1 VPLGGLV
8 GDNIFL
14 VPERVKRL
22 ANRLHK
28 WVALR
33 RTPPQVSAEGGWLGV
48 VAGARPRAAA
58 DVRSVCRTQ
67 CKLLAALA
75 GMGPKASMQ
84 QPCSAGPLRR
94 NASWR

>member
-1 VPLGGLV
+1 M

-33 RTPPQVSAEGGWLGV
+33 RTPPQVGGCGGMRARTKLG
-48 VAGARPRAAA
+48 
-58 DVRSVCRTQ
+58 SQ
-67 CKLLAALA
+67 CC
-75 GMGPKASMQ
+75 G
-84 QPCSAGPLRR
+84 
-94 NASWR
+94 